1 MEEKTTNADT
11 TYIVALHY
19 FHKPEEFNNFYFIMF
34 LIWRFFILMW
44 MSESACMYFD

>member
-19 FHKPEEFNNFYFIMF
+19 FHKPEEFNNSYFIMF
-34 LIWRFFILMW
+34 LISW
-44 MSESACMYFD
+44 